1 MSTTQKQHKIS
12 PAIAWLTIQKFII
25 FYCLLDREHTK
36 RAAAHFIYPTQN
48 AELRKA
54 RRSWYNQFMRLNKI
68 IQRDYTSFSLYYQIK
83 LPLDLEISIPSDDP
97 VRLVSAFVEEMDLS
111 ELYKTYGRIRKNQ
124 ATPRQMLKLVIYAA
138 MNRIYSS
145 RDIRKACKRDINF
158 MYLLEGMPAP
168 DHATIARFISLH
180 FSACAR
186 VLLAQMS
193 DLLYLLGEISGKTI
207 FIDGTKIESAANKY
221 TFVWK
226 RAITKNQARLYTK
239 LTSFVA
245 ECEELYGIRTIY
257 HDQISIH
264 TLKRLK
270 KQLCRVKV
278 QEGIVFVH
286 GIGRRKTQLQKSL
299 EQLDQYLE
307 KLKEYT
313 KKLYTLGDRNSYSK
327 TDPDATFMRMKE
339 DAMLNGQ
346 LKPAYNIQHG
356 VDSEYITWI
365 DISPRP
371 TDTCTLIPFLK
382 DMESHLGFKY
392 SEIVADAGYES
403 EENYLFIE
411 GNGQTAYIKPQNYEI
426 SKTRKY
432 KKDISRRENMGYHA
446 DRDSYICR
454 NGRELTVTNERRSKT
469 ASGYVSVKTYYRSPD
484 CTGCPYK
491 TECIKG
497 NNCKTPMK
505 KRNKVL
511 MVSKTMSQ
519 KRAEDL
525 ERITS
530 EYGTML
536 RMNRSIQA
544 EGSFADVKED
554 MNFRRYLYR
563 GKANALAESILLAM
577 GRNINKLHCKIQTG
591 RTGSHLFS
599 LKTA

>member
-1 MSTTQKQHKIS
+1 MLFSDHRKPYKLYRGCRTNVRQLI
-12 PAIAWLTIQKFII
+12 L
-25 FYCLLDREHTK
+25 
-36 RAAAHFIYPTQN
+36 YPTQN
-48 AELRKA
+48 AGLRKA
-54 RRSWYNQFMRLNKI
+54 RRLWYNQFMLLNKI
-68 IQRDYTSFSLYYQIK
+68 IQKDYTSFSLYYQIK

-180 FSACAR
+180 FSVCAKT
-186 VLLAQMS
+186 LLAQMS

-226 RAITKNQARLYTK
+226 KAITKNQGRLYTK
-239 LTSFVA
+239 LSSFVA
-245 ECEELYGIRTIY
+245 ECEELYGMKTVY
-257 HDQISIH
+257 HDRISIH

-270 KQLCRVKV
+270 KQLCRIKV
-278 QEGIVFVH
+278 REGIVFVH
-286 GIGRRKTQLQKSL
+286 GTGRRKTQLQKSL
-299 EQLDQYLE
+299 EQLDRYLE

-371 TDTCTLIPFLK
+371 TDTRTLIPFLK
-382 DMESHLGFKY
+382 DMESYLRFKY

-411 GNGQTAYIKPQNYEI
+411 SNGQTAYIKPQNYEI

-432 KKDISRRENMGYHA
+432 KKDISRRENMEYHE

-469 ASGYVSVKTYYRSPD
+469 TSGYVSIKTYYRCSD

-497 NNCKTPMK
+497 NNCKTPME

-563 GKANALAESILLAM
+563 GKVNALAESILLAM

-591 RTGSHLFS
+591 RTGSHLFA
-599 LKTA
+599 LKKA

>member
-1 MSTTQKQHKIS
+1 MTLIVTLFSFFRPFAFSDSCVVKLYIKVPVQIVTVHHNLLIPIKI
-12 PAIAWLTIQKFII
+12 
-25 FYCLLDREHTK
+25 RN
-36 RAAAHFIYPTQN
+36 IYQ
-48 AELRKA
+48 
-54 RRSWYNQFMRLNKI
+54 
-68 IQRDYTSFSLYYQIK
+68 DYTSFSLYYQIK

-180 FSACAR
+180 FSACAK

-245 ECEELYGIRTIY
+245 ECEELYGIRTVY

-432 KKDISRRENMGYHA
+432 KKDIGRRENMEYHA

-497 NNCKTPMK
+497 NNCKTPME

>member
-1 MSTTQKQHKIS
+1 
-12 PAIAWLTIQKFII
+12 
-25 FYCLLDREHTK
+25 
-36 RAAAHFIYPTQN
+36 
-48 AELRKA
+48 
-54 RRSWYNQFMRLNKI
+54 MRLNKI

-180 FSACAR
+180 FSACAK

-193 DLLYLLGEISGKTI
+193 DLLYLLSEISGKTI

-245 ECEELYGIRTIY
+245 ECEELYGIRTVY

-286 GIGRRKTQLQKSL
+286 GIGRRKTQLQKS
-299 EQLDQYLE
+299 
-307 KLKEYT
+307 
-313 KKLYTLGDRNSYSK
+313 
-327 TDPDATFMRMKE
+327 
-339 DAMLNGQ
+339 
-346 LKPAYNIQHG
+346 
-356 VDSEYITWI
+356 
-365 DISPRP
+365 
-371 TDTCTLIPFLK
+371 
-382 DMESHLGFKY
+382 
-392 SEIVADAGYES
+392 
-403 EENYLFIE
+403 
-411 GNGQTAYIKPQNYEI
+411 
-426 SKTRKY
+426 
-432 KKDISRRENMGYHA
+432 
-446 DRDSYICR
+446 
-454 NGRELTVTNERRSKT
+454 
-469 ASGYVSVKTYYRSPD
+469 
-484 CTGCPYK
+484 
-491 TECIKG
+491 
-497 NNCKTPMK
+497 
-505 KRNKVL
+505 
-511 MVSKTMSQ
+511 
-519 KRAEDL
+519 L

>member
-1 MSTTQKQHKIS
+1 MQKKQY
-12 PAIAWLTIQKFII
+12 TI
-25 FYCLLDREHTK
+25 LK
-36 RAAAHFIYPTQN
+36 RGCRTNVRQLILYPTQN
-48 AELRKA
+48 AGLRKA
-54 RRSWYNQFMRLNKI
+54 RRLWYNQFMLLNKI
-68 IQRDYTSFSLYYQIK
+68 IQKDYTSFSLYYQIK

-180 FSACAR
+180 FSVCAKT
-186 VLLAQMS
+186 LLAQMS

-226 RAITKNQARLYTK
+226 KAITKNQARLYTK
-239 LTSFVA
+239 LSSFVA
-245 ECEELYGIRTIY
+245 ECEELYGMKTVY
-257 HDQISIH
+257 HDRISIH

-270 KQLCRVKV
+270 KQLCRIKV
-278 QEGIVFVH
+278 REGIVFVH
-286 GIGRRKTQLQKSL
+286 GTGRRKTQLQKSL
-299 EQLDQYLE
+299 EQLDRYLE

-371 TDTCTLIPFLK
+371 TDTRTLIPFLK
-382 DMESHLGFKY
+382 DMESYLRFKY

-411 GNGQTAYIKPQNYEI
+411 SNGQTAYIKPQNYEI

-432 KKDISRRENMGYHA
+432 KKDISRRENMEYHE

-469 ASGYVSVKTYYRSPD
+469 TSGYVSIKTYYRCSD

-497 NNCKTPMK
+497 NNCKTPME

-563 GKANALAESILLAM
+563 GKVNALAESILLAM

-591 RTGSHLFS
+591 RTGSHLFA
-599 LKTA
+599 LKKA

>member
-1 MSTTQKQHKIS
+1 MTWYESHPPSLRTVY
-12 PAIAWLTIQKFII
+12 F
-25 FYCLLDREHTK
+25 
-36 RAAAHFIYPTQN
+36 PT
-48 AELRKA
+48 AP
-54 RRSWYNQFMRLNKI
+54 SWYNQFMRLNKI

-180 FSACAR
+180 FSACAK

-245 ECEELYGIRTIY
+245 ECEELYGIRTVY

-432 KKDISRRENMGYHA
+432 KKDISRRENMEYHA

-497 NNCKTPMK
+497 NNCKTPME